1 MMLRTEV
8 WSVLVVSRYILMK
21 PLTSNNIP
29 AFLERFN
36 NFKDAEFRSIEIIS
50 PLQAKLV
57 FALQDA
63 ARAFDWITIELE
75 FNGISDARLLEHNRL
90 SFVDMDDGVNIVKD
104 DDLFAFGIGECYN
117 ISNIKNSIC
126 YLIASDLKYKEGS
139 F

>member
-1 MMLRTEV
+1 
-8 WSVLVVSRYILMK
+8 MK
-21 PLTSNNIP
+21 PLTQNNIP

-36 NFKDAEFRSIEIIS
+36 HFKDAEFRSIDIIN
-50 PLQAKLV
+50 PLQMKLT

-75 FNGISDARLLEHNRL
+75 FNGIRDARLLENSRL
-90 SFVDMDDGVNIVKD
+90 SLVDMSDGANIVKE

-117 ISNIKNSIC
+117 ISNTKNSVC
-126 YLIASDLKYKEGS
+126 YLIATDLKYQEGL

>member
-1 MMLRTEV
+1 MLKIEV
-8 WSVLVVSRYILMK
+8 WSVLVVNKHSNMK
-21 PLTSNNIP
+21 PLTQNNIP

-36 NFKDAEFRSIEIIS
+36 NFKDAEFRSLEIIS
-50 PLQAKLV
+50 PLKIKLI

-75 FNGISDARLLEHNRL
+75 FNGVSDARLLEQKRL
-90 SFVDMDDGVNIVKD
+90 SFVDMSEGVNIVKN

-126 YLIASDLKYKEGS
+126 YLIATDLKYREGL

>member
-1 MMLRTEV
+1 
-8 WSVLVVSRYILMK
+8 MK
-21 PLTSNNIP
+21 PLTPNNIP
-29 AFLERFN
+29 TFLERFN
-36 NFKDAEFRSIEIIS
+36 NFKDAEFRSLEVVS
-50 PLQAKLV
+50 PLQIKLV

-75 FNGISDARLLEHNRL
+75 FNGVSDARLLEHNRL
-90 SFVDMDDGVNIVKD
+90 SFVDMGDGANIVKD

-126 YLIASDLKYKEGS
+126 YLIATDLKYKEGS